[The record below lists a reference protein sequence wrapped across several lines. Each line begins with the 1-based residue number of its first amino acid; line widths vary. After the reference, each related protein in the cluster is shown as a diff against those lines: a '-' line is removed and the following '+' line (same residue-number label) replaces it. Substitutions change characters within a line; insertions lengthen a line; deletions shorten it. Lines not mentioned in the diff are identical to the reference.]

1 MKTNL
6 GVNISTVLWLSS
18 LGFSVIPQYL
28 RTKIPKFKWGKYQT
42 MAPSETELRRWFS
55 VPSNG
60 AVVCGANNL
69 MVIDFDDIE
78 LFTEWRMSTID
89 SPIAAYVA
97 NNAYMVKTARGV
109 HVYTRY
115 AGEIRNMHFDG
126 IDIKGYGGLVTLP
139 GSIHPSGYVY
149 TEYGGRE
156 FPVVSDL
163 HDVLPASMMIM
174 TPQRI
179 IERRISVAEMSA
191 ADVLDMDA
199 DSPWVDLEQI
209 KERYK
214 IEDMLPDVVMYS
226 GSHWGVTK
234 CPFHDDENPSFWV
247 DTKAQLCGCFSG
259 CTNVPLDAINLY
271 ARLHGISNV
280 AAIKEMSR

>member
-126 IDIKGYGGLVTLP
+126 IDIKGYAG
-139 GSIHPSGYVY
+139 
-149 TEYGGRE
+149 
-156 FPVVSDL
+156 
-163 HDVLPASMMIM
+163 
-174 TPQRI
+174 
-179 IERRISVAEMSA
+179 
-191 ADVLDMDA
+191 
-199 DSPWVDLEQI
+199 W
-209 KERYK
+209 
-214 IEDMLPDVVMYS
+214 
-226 GSHWGVTK
+226 
-234 CPFHDDENPSFWV
+234 
-247 DTKAQLCGCFSG
+247 
-259 CTNVPLDAINLY
+259 
-271 ARLHGISNV
+271 
-280 AAIKEMSR
+280 